1 MENNAHKRLF
11 FAIPLSNE
19 LKNACMEVQRTLPV
33 DDKMKLV
40 KPHNFHIT
48 VLYLG
53 NVAAEKVPDLI
64 HDAAKIISAY
74 PTFELE
80 PEGAFLQPVQKPKM
94 VWIRSHRNPVFYS
107 LYSALKSELGNYFT
121 SNEDRNPIPHI
132 TLARIKSG
140 LTVSQLFQPVLKSI
154 LVSKVELW
162 ESQTMPTGAEYNSLH
177 TFGLN
182 QPRIDDV
189 NN

>member
-1 MENNAHKRLF
+1 MENHAHKRLF
-11 FAIPLSNE
+11 FAIPLHHE
-19 LKNACMEVQRTLPV
+19 LNVACMEVQKQLPV
-33 DDKMKLV
+33 DEKLKLV

-53 NVAAEKVPDLI
+53 NVASEKVPALI
-64 HDAAKIISAY
+64 QEAAKIISAY

-80 PEGAFLQPVQKPKM
+80 PEGAFLQPIQKPKM
-94 VWIRSHRNPVFYS
+94 IWIRCHRNPLFYS
-107 LYSALKSELGNYFT
+107 LYSALKGGLSNYFT

-140 LTVSQLFQPVLKSI
+140 LLLNPLFQPVLKNI
-154 LVSKVELW
+154 LVNKVELW
-162 ESQTMPTGAEYNSLH
+162 ESQTMPTGAEYSCLH
-177 TFGLN
+177 TFGFN
-182 QPRIDDV
+182 PAGIDDV